1 MGNKARQSNIELLR
15 IITICGV
22 VMLHYNGN
30 IAFGLVTEG
39 TANYYLLQFLEI
51 LFICAVNLFV
61 LISGYFLYNTNSRK
75 AIKAVELVAQ
85 VVLIGIGKYL
95 INVIFFHAPL
105 SLGSLVGSAIPNNYY
120 VTLYLAVYL
129 LSPYVNIVLKKLSDK
144 QFAVLI
150 GLTAALFSVW
160 PTVLDMVFAITGH
173 NFNGM
178 YPIGSGGS
186 QYGYNFL
193 NFMLMYLLGAYLHR
207 KPSTKALW
215 DGVCFAVSLAILVVW
230 QMFYPAIARAY
241 CNPFVI
247 LLAVFAFRLFTHLHF
262 SNKLVNTL
270 AKGAF
275 TCFLFHDFCL
285 WHIKIEKVVNGSLP
299 VLIAHILITVPLIFL
314 ISWVVWRVYDW
325 VTRPLFSLLAKPLT
339 KLDVLLSPK
348 EAEPIEETL

>member
-1 MGNKARQSNIELLR
+1 MRTGTRQSNIELLR

-30 IAFGLVTEG
+30 VALGLVTEG

-61 LISGYFLYNTNSRK
+61 LISGYFLCTSNSRK

-85 VVLIGIGKYL
+85 VVLIGIAKYL
-95 INVIFFHAPL
+95 ANIILFGAPL
-105 SLGSLVGSAIPNNYY
+105 SLASLVGAAIPNNHY
-120 VTLYLAVYL
+120 VTLYLTVYL
-129 LSPYVNIVLKKLSDK
+129 LSPYVNIALKKLSDK
-144 QFAVLI
+144 QFSVLLVLSI
-150 GLTAALFSVW
+150 ALFSVW
-160 PTVLDMVFAITGH
+160 PTILDMVYAITGY

-193 NFMLMYLLGAYLHR
+193 NFMLMYLLGAYLRR
-207 KPSTKALW
+207 KPISKALW
-215 DGVCFAVSLAILVVW
+215 DGVCFVVCLVVLLIW
-230 QMFYPAIARAY
+230 QTSYHNIARAY

-247 LLAVFAFRLFTHLHF
+247 GMAVFAFRLFTHLRI
-262 SNKLVNTL
+262 SSKLVNTL

-285 WHIKIEKVVNGSLP
+285 WHVGIEKVVNRSLP
-299 VLIAHILITVPLIFL
+299 VLMGHILITVPLIFL
-314 ISWVVWRVYDW
+314 VSWVVWRVYDW
-325 VTRPLFSLLAKPLT
+325 VTKPLFSLLAKPLA
-339 KLDVLLSPK
+339 KLDILLSPK
-348 EAEPIEETL
+348 EVETIEEI

>member
-1 MGNKARQSNIELLR
+1 MSNKARQSNIELLR

-30 IAFGLVTEG
+30 VAFSLVTEG

-61 LISGYFLYNTNSRK
+61 LISGYFLCTSNSRK

-85 VVLIGIGKYL
+85 VILIGIAKYL
-95 INVIFFHAPL
+95 ANVILFHAPL
-105 SLGSLVGSAIPNNYY
+105 SVSSLIASAIPNNYY
-120 VTLYLAVYL
+120 VTLYLTVYL
-129 LSPYVNIVLKKLSDK
+129 ISPYVNIALKKLSDK
-144 QFAVLI
+144 QFAVLLALCI
-150 GLTAALFSVW
+150 ALFSAW
-160 PTVLDMVFAITGH
+160 PTVLDMVYATTGY

-193 NFMLMYLLGAYLHR
+193 NFMLMYLLGAFLRR
-207 KPSTKALW
+207 KPVGKALW
-215 DGVCFAVSLAILVVW
+215 DGIGFVSSLAILVIW

-247 LLAVFAFRLFTHLHF
+247 AMAVFTFRLFTHLDF
-262 SNKLVNTL
+262 SSKLVNTL

-285 WHIKIEKVVNGSLP
+285 WHIKIDKVVNGSLP
-299 VLIAHILITVPLIFL
+299 LLVVHILISVPLIFL

-325 VTRPLFSLLAKPLT
+325 VTKPLFSLLAKPLT
-339 KLDVLLSPK
+339 KLDALLSPK
-348 EAEPIEETL
+348 EIEPIEEI

>member
-22 VMLHYNGN
+22 VILHYNGN
-30 IAFGLVTEG
+30 VAFSLVAEG
-39 TANYYLLQFLEI
+39 SANYYLLQFLEI

-85 VVLIGIGKYL
+85 VILIGVAKYL
-95 INVIFFHAPL
+95 ANVIFFHAPL
-105 SLGSLVGSAIPNNYY
+105 SLTSLVGAAIPNNYF
-120 VTLYLAVYL
+120 VTLYLTVYL
-129 LSPYVNIVLKKLSDK
+129 LSPYVNIGLKKLSDK
-144 QFAVLI
+144 QFTVL
-150 GLTAALFSVW
+150 LALCLALFSVW
-160 PTVLDMVFAITGH
+160 PTILDMVCAIIGFH
-173 NFNGM
+173 FNGM

-193 NFMLMYLLGAYLHR
+193 NFMLMYLLGAYLRR
-207 KPSTKALW
+207 KPVGKALW
-215 DGVCFAVSLAILVVW
+215 DGVGLVICLVVLMLW

-247 LLAVFAFRLFTHLHF
+247 AVAVFVFRLFAHLRF
-262 SNKLVNTL
+262 SSKLVNTL

-285 WHIKIEKVVNGSLP
+285 WHLGVEKVANRSLP
-299 VLIAHILITVPLIFL
+299 ILFGHILISVSLIFL
-314 ISWVVWRVYDW
+314 VSWVIWKVYDW
-325 VTRPLFSLLAKPLT
+325 VTKPLFSLLAKPLS
-339 KLDVLLSPK
+339 KLDVLLSPR
-348 EAEPIEETL
+348 EIELNEETQ